1 MKNKKRSAREVL
13 GSICNQIFGE
23 LFAGLILVVAV
34 VGLFL
39 VGFFVLPSF
48 VIQNV
53 NPKALVL
60 MGTAVLLLLLA
71 IIGGVAK
78 IFKKKPSAP
87 SEVQNSQDD

>member
-1 MKNKKRSAREVL
+1 MKNEKPSVREVL
-13 GSICNQIFGE
+13 GNICNQIFGE
-23 LFAGLILVVAV
+23 LFAGVILVVAV

-48 VIQNV
+48 VTQNV

-78 IFKKKPSAP
+78 IFKKKPSA
-87 SEVQNSQDD
+87 SSKEENSQEN